1 MNHLFPKSGTTVLM
15 SRDRPGQAPMPAAA
29 ASGCHLDRNGL
40 CAGIDQRRERLAF
53 LEAALVTACEA
64 AAARGAARTMQ
75 IDDRETW
82 DHGTWQRYLKAAA
95 QLESDYG
102 PRMRRLLLEIGH
114 LERLLRLPVAA

>member
-1 MNHLFPKSGTTVLM
+1 
-15 SRDRPGQAPMPAAA
+15 MPAAA

-40 CAGIDQRRERLAF
+40 CAGIDQRRERLAS

-64 AAARGAARTMQ
+64 AAARGGARTMQ

-82 DHGTWQRYLKAAA
+82 DRATWQRYLKAAA
-95 QLESDYG
+95 QLEPDYG